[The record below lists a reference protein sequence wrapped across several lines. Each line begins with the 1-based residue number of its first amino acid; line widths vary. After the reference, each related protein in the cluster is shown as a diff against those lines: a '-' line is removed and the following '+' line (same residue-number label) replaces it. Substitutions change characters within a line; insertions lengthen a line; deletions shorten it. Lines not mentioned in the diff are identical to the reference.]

1 VTLTALD
8 LFSGAGGLSLGLT
21 RAGFRIVGAVDSWKS
36 AIASYEQNFA
46 HPAIR
51 ADIGALTADQLWD
64 ELHSQ
69 PEPLDV
75 VVGGPPCQGFS
86 IQRIGPDA
94 DARNSLVLEFA
105 RLVTELAPRAFVM
118 ENVTGLVGQRGRAL
132 LARFVVIMEAA
143 GYAVERTTVD
153 AADFGVPQHRRR
165 VIVYGWRSDTKPLSL
180 PNQADDVLPPTVAQA
195 IGDLPPASQ
204 SSVDV
209 RDPLHVESRMSD
221 LNRTRLALIPPGG
234 GFEDLPSDLRVAC
247 HREGAAK
254 IGHRN
259 VYGRLDPDQPAV
271 TITARF
277 DSFTRGKFA
286 HPFEDR
292 NITLREGA
300 RLQTFPDDFRF
311 VGNRE
316 EIAALIGNAVPPL
329 MAERLGSELRRQ
341 MEGGAGINQPVPQR
355 LF

>member
-1 VTLTALD
+1 MTLTALD

-21 RAGFRIVGAVDSWKS
+21 RAGFRIVGAVDAWGP
-36 AIASYEQNFA
+36 AIDSYEQNFA
-46 HPAIR
+46 HPAVT
-51 ADIGALTADQLWD
+51 ADIGELTASQLW
-64 ELHSQ
+64 EMLGSE
-69 PEPLDV
+69 PVPLDL

-105 RLVTELAPRAFVM
+105 RLVAELAPRAFIM
-118 ENVTGLVGQRGRAL
+118 ENVTGLVGRRGRAL
-132 LARFVVIMEAA
+132 LARFVASMEAD

-165 VIVYGWRSDTKPLSL
+165 VIVYGWRSDTKPLTL
-180 PNQADDVLPPTVAQA
+180 PNQADGMSPPTVAQA
-195 IGDLPPASQ
+195 IGDLPAASQ
-204 SSVDV
+204 SPIDAS
-209 RDPLHVESRMSD
+209 DPLHVESRMSD
-221 LNRTRLALIPPGG
+221 LNRTRLALIPQGG
-234 GFEDLPSDLRVAC
+234 GFEDLPPDLRVAC
-247 HREGAAK
+247 HRDGAAK

-300 RLQTFPDDFRF
+300 RLQSFPDDFRF

-329 MAERLGSELRRQ
+329 MAERLGFELHRQ
-341 MEGGAGINQPVPQR
+341 LVGGEGGKQLVSKR